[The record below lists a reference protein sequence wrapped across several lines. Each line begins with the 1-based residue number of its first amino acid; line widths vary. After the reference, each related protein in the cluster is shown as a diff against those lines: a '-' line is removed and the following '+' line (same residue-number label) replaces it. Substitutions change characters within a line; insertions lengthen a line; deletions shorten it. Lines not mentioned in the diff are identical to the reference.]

1 MIVIDIKLVKSIIVL
16 FCYFRDMNYVIY
28 LFMIIIVLK
37 LLYLWKS
44 REMNWFFFIF
54 VWKVRKKYWIE
65 YKELNVF
72 I

>member
-37 LLYLWKS
+37 LLYL
-44 REMNWFFFIF
+44 
-54 VWKVRKKYWIE
+54 
-65 YKELNVF
+65 
-72 I
+72 